1 MLPSKGEGNTG
12 APGALHRH
20 AQPSEMNFS
29 QPLQHLDCPSE
40 APNVWTTISEL
51 CFSTSEN
58 TLYSRPHSIFS
69 HSERRKGLA
78 SVFRLHRSGQSN
90 VKRERIFIQC
100 PSEAVR
106 QCWGHRVPHKNL
118 RARLSF
124 NQKEKKEPAVKEYL
138 CLLNLSCVL
147 IRLFI

>member
-69 HSERRKGLA
+69 HSESRKGLA

-90 VKRERIFIQC
+90 EGSLFNVLQRLLDSVGDTECPTRTWGQGYLSTKKRR
-100 PSEAVR
+100 R
-106 QCWGHRVPHKNL
+106 
-118 RARLSF
+118 
-124 NQKEKKEPAVKEYL
+124 NQLWRNTFVSWI
-138 CLLNLSCVL
+138 LSCVL